1 MARSIIALLL
11 WLASACWPAHA
22 GLKIVD
28 EAPPARLA
36 LVVGVAGYQHLSPLK
51 NAANDA
57 RLVAEAFEA
66 IGFDVTL
73 VTDPGA
79 AALERAV
86 ASHVTRIAEAGGAIS
101 AFYFAGQGFEIDRV
115 GYVAGADARIETIA
129 DVGRQTSS
137 LDAIMA
143 QIEAVNANGVSL
155 FLFDACR
162 DNPFQASLRTST
174 RGATTMLSKADG
186 PRSATGVR
194 GSLVAY
200 AVGPGG
206 LAEDG
211 SGDNGPFAVAV
222 ARALAMPNLD
232 QSAWFREVRNATVDA
247 TEGRQV
253 PTVIDNLSGDFV
265 INPLASTSEPDD
277 QPQTRAARAVYEAAP
292 GVLKPTYEDGSHALL
307 IGVGDY
313 DMAADGRQAWRDL
326 PAVPDE
332 LARLGSVLATVHG
345 FEVETVLDPTGDEL
359 SDALESFVNR
369 HGAKPNARLVI
380 MLAGHGT
387 TTESFGKKTAWF
399 VPRDA
404 PAMTPPAPFR
414 NASLNLR
421 RIEEWSEVLEAKHVL
436 WIFDSCF
443 SGAAIRMIESRAGGR
458 EPDGWSAHLHTNP
471 VRRVITSGSENE
483 EVPAKSRF
491 TERLIDVLGGR
502 VPIGDGAMVTGGQI
516 GSFLREDVIRYS
528 FKQGLPKVT
537 PQSDTIVL
545 PGEEGDIV
553 FRIEPQLAAEWSA
566 AHPVAR

>member
-1 MARSIIALLL
+1 MARWIVAALL
-11 WLASACWPAHA
+11 WLAAACWPAQA
-22 GLKIVD
+22 GLKRVG
-28 EAPPARLA
+28 EASSARLA
-36 LVVGVAGYQHLSPLK
+36 LVIGVADYAHLSSLK
-51 NAANDA
+51 NAVNDA
-57 RLVAEAFEA
+57 RLVAEAFETT
-66 IGFDVTL
+66 GFDVTL
-73 VTDPGA
+73 LVDPDRA
-79 AALERAV
+79 AIDRAV
-86 ASHVTRIAEAGGAIS
+86 REHVRRIGEAGGAVS
-101 AFYFAGQGFEIDRV
+101 AFYFAGQGFEIDRRS
-115 GYVAGADARIETIA
+115 YVAGADARIETFD
-129 DVGRQTSS
+129 DVDRAATSF
-137 LDAIMA
+137 DAIMA
-143 QIEAVNANGVSL
+143 QIEAANGDGVSL

-162 DNPFQASLRTST
+162 DNPFHASIQSST
-174 RGATTMLSKADG
+174 RGATMLSDQDG
-186 PRSATGVR
+186 ARSAGVVR

-206 LAEDG
+206 IAEDG
-211 SGDNGPFAVAV
+211 SGDNGPFAAAV

-247 TEGRQV
+247 TGGRQV
-253 PTVIDNLSGDFV
+253 PTVIDNLTGDFV
-265 INPLASTSEPDD
+265 FNPVAVAADPDD
-277 QPQTRAARAVYEAAP
+277 QPQTRAARAVYEAEP

-313 DMAADGRQAWRDL
+313 DMSADGRQAWRDL

-414 NASLNLR
+414 NAALNLR

-443 SGAAIRMIESRAGGR
+443 SGAAIRMIESRAGGG

-483 EVPAKSRF
+483 EVPARSRF

-502 VPIGDGAMVTGGQI
+502 VAIGDGGLVTGGQI
-516 GSFLREDVIRYS
+516 GSFLREDVIRYT

-553 FRIEPQLAAEWSA
+553 FRIEPQLAAAWSA
-566 AHPVAR
+566 AQPAAQ